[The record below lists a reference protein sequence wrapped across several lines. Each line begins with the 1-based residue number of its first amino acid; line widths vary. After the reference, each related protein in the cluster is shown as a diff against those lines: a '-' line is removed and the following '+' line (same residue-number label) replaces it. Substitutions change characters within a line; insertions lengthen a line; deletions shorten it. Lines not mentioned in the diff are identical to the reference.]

1 MAVSGDITED
11 RLGLCPEEENL
22 LAQTVTAILRTINDD
37 DCWDGDDDDFVVAVA
52 LIVIQTCKKR
62 IN

>member
-1 MAVSGDITED
+1 MSRGGEPPDSDGDCHFED
-11 RLGLCPEEENL
+11 N
-22 LAQTVTAILRTINDD
+22 NDD

-62 IN
+62 IK